1 MNKIETTILLIY
13 SSLVGFACCL
23 LFFFE
28 NSLKI
33 NNMEEKNLNEAET
46 PQSNIGAV
54 SGSIYGEL
62 GKFINKSD
70 ERIFNDRL
78 MILTCIEISIK
89 SKGIDG
95 ELILPRYRNYGV
107 WYKGEYYPFAA
118 QIKTLMPK
126 KAFEQLNLL
135 IEAGSK
141 IDFKNRTQIK
151 NWIASQTG
159 ISDSSLS
166 VVV

>member
-1 MNKIETTILLIY
+1 MNDNITTEL
-13 SSLVGFACCL
+13 ST
-23 LFFFE
+23 
-28 NSLKI
+28 
-33 NNMEEKNLNEAET
+33 EAAN
-46 PQSNIGAV
+46 PRFCKGAV

-62 GKFINKSD
+62 EKFINKSD

-107 WYKGEYYPFAA
+107 WYDGEYYPFAA

-126 KAFEQLNLL
+126 KAFEQLNIL
-135 IEAGSK
+135 IEAGSR
-141 IDFKNRTQIK
+141 IDFKNKTQIK